1 MIETISVNIDSK
13 GRVKTSS
20 KVLCNQYETGVAKFD
35 IDVPSDWQDDSYYY
49 YLGVVPPSS
58 TGLKQYVVP
67 LTRFEFQITS
77 GITWHLGTWYFV
89 FMVLNTELPNTGD
102 IPQENIVSISNAWEG
117 YVNKSVLKPSDLEQ
131 QQPVDPNFELLYS
144 DLMALSARVEVQAD
158 YAEAQGDYAKGVGE
172 QLLQDKEDGVFDGA
186 DGQDGTSP
194 TVAVH
199 TSTSTEYTLD
209 ITDVNGTTTTPNL
222 IGPQGEQGVPG
233 TTTYSDLS
241 DKPSINGVTLSG
253 NKTSSD
259 LGLNSQYLALSGG
272 SMSGSIDMRGY
283 AINGAA
289 SMEVTTSPFSSTNVV
304 NKAYADT
311 KEASS
316 NKTTT
321 ISSSSTDTQYPSAKA
336 VYDYAALKSLYGDT
350 SINLGR
356 ETGTTAGVN
365 SNTIGEELTASAYC
379 SNAIG
384 LGNVASGN
392 YSMGTGEYT
401 TASGEASFSGGMET
415 TASGIVSFAFGECG
429 AASGESATA
438 FGAYTKASRKDQIV
452 VGKYNVEDTT
462 GANSHSLGDYAE
474 IVGNG
479 TADNSRSNARTTDW
493 NGNGWF
499 AGDVYVGST
508 SGTNKDSGSKKLAT
522 EDYVTN
528 NAISTTNLTVTSNA
542 TNLVDVATT
551 AGFYKVPSNCWIY
564 SDSTSS
570 TANRIYGQ
578 TGDIVH
584 IEPQIEDDD
593 GEGNISYTTYF
604 TVYSSQIYRGAMT
617 TTDNTTYT
625 SSITSYESQS
635 NKVTTIASNSSD
647 IRYPSAHAVYTFAAQ
662 KSKYGDTAINL
673 GRKDNTTTGS
683 NSVAAGYTATAS
695 GDYSAAFGYNP
706 TASGDHS
713 FAAGRNPTASG
724 DYSAALGQNC
734 TSSGGSSLAE
744 GALTTS
750 GGNGSHTEGFF
761 TQTQRAYQHV
771 EGTCNIVDTSGNTT
785 NDKGSY
791 IHIAGNGTAN
801 NARSNAHTLDWSGN
815 AWFAG
820 DVYTG
825 STSGTNKDAG
835 SKKLATEDYINS
847 LVSQGAEKTILY
859 NGKANNTAIL
869 NDVTQEL
876 PESIHNFDLIIVAT
890 NAQITPTLR
899 SMEVTQVIYPKTD
912 LITYCDATGTGAN
925 GVWQVFNCNTNY
937 TSSGN
942 AYRVMFGFT
951 DATHIRNVLGT
962 PVNSWTNPGICY
974 VVGYKFK
981 SVNVANNILRLTTIP
996 EDFIYARGDY
1006 SSTNTFTI
1014 TDADDISAIAQAG
1027 TRAYNGDTLTSISL
1041 VTTAQQQGM
1050 DIAFNT
1056 NFPAQSTATFMNSG
1070 SLLATTIGFFR
1081 EAFDLS
1087 GSTWRLGYDFEI
1099 QYIAGN
1105 SCTIT
1110 RTERSNA

>member
-117 YVNKSVLKPSDLEQ
+117 YVNKSVLKPSDLER

-209 ITDVNGTTTTPNL
+209 FIDVNGTTTTPNL

-311 KEASS
+311 KEAAA

-336 VYDYAALKSLYGDT
+336 VYDYAASKALYGDT
-350 SINLGR
+350 TINTGRAANTTVGANSTALGYP
-356 ETGTTAGVN
+356 
-365 SNTIGEELTASAYC
+365 NTNTASARDAVALGIE
-379 SNAIG
+379 NAVT
-384 LGNVASGN
+384 GNDAFA
-392 YSMGTGEYT
+392 MGECNTV
-401 TASGEASFSGGMET
+401 SGEASFVGGMDNTVSGAET
-415 TASGIVSFAFGECG
+415 FVYGDGIN
-429 AASGESATA
+429 ASGECSV
-438 FGAYTKASRKDQIV
+438 GLGRLSLVSSDNQVV
-452 VGKYNVEDTT
+452 VGRMNVEDSNNTY
-462 GANSHSLGDYAE
+462 SE

-479 TADNSRSNARTTDW
+479 QWVVGTGAVRSNARTTDW

-522 EDYVTN
+522 EDYVIN
-528 NAISTTNLTVTSNA
+528 NAFSTTNLTVTSNA

-593 GEGNISYTTYF
+593 GEGNISYITYF

-695 GDYSAAFGYNP
+695 GDYSTAFGYNP

-750 GGNGSHTEGFF
+750 GGNGSHTEGFY
-761 TQTQRAYQHV
+761 TQSQRAYQHV

-820 DVYTG
+820 DVYVG

-859 NGKANNTAIL
+859 NGKANGTAIL
-869 NDVTQEL
+869 SGTTYEL
-876 PESIHNFDLIIVAT
+876 PESIFNFDLIIVAADT
-890 NAQITPTLR
+890 QVTSNLR
-899 SMEVTQVIYPKTD
+899 AMEVTAAIYPHSD
-912 LITYCDATGTGAN
+912 LITFCDSTGTGAT
-925 GVWQVFNCNTNY
+925 GVWQIFNCNTNY
-937 TSSGN
+937 TANGN
-942 AYRVMFGFT
+942 AYRVMWGFT

-962 PVNSWTNPGICY
+962 PVNTWTNPGICY

-981 SVNVANNILRLTTIP
+981 AVVLPGGNNVY
-996 EDFIYARGDY
+996 DVV
-1006 SSTNTFTI
+1006 
-1014 TDADDISAIAQAG
+1014 
-1027 TRAYNGDTLTSISL
+1027 SIS
-1041 VTTAQQQGM
+1041 
-1050 DIAFNT
+1050 DSN
-1056 NFPAQSTATFMNSG
+1056 NWESATIEPSINKLKAS
-1070 SLLATTIGFFR
+1070 ATTIKAQLDEIKTTLTNGRNVSFEEKNVTSGGELHTSLQHKWVISSGGGISMFVVVPDINDNTKNYTYIL
-1081 EAFDLS
+1081 EAPA
-1087 GSTWRLGYDFEI
+1087 GYEEI
-1099 QYIAGN
+1099 TNIWLKDTQF
-1105 SCTIT
+1105 
-1110 RTERSNA
+1110 